1 MHDIGKV
8 AIPDSILHKSDKLN
22 NLELEIMKTH
32 AIKGYDLLKNSN
44 RPLLKMAAIIA
55 KEHHEKWDGSGY
67 PIGLEKE
74 EISIFGRIT
83 AVCDVFDA
91 LGSDRCYKKAWKDEE
106 IFKYLKDEREKQF
119 DPKLIDIFFDNLDKF
134 LFIREKY
141 KDIF

>member
-55 KEHHEKWDGSGY
+55 KEHHEKDH
-67 PIGLEKE
+67 
-74 EISIFGRIT
+74 
-83 AVCDVFDA
+83 
-91 LGSDRCYKKAWKDEE
+91 SDRGS
-106 IFKYLKDEREKQF
+106 
-119 DPKLIDIFFDNLDKF
+119 PHG
-134 LFIREKY
+134 
-141 KDIF
+141 